1 MFLKF
6 YLLSLPIFLGLDFAW
21 LTLIAKKF
29 YAEHLSFLI
38 SPTPNL
44 WAAGTFYLIYLAGLI
59 YFVLLPNYSTKS
71 MPEIALTGAFFGFIA
86 YATYDLTNL
95 ATIKNWPLIVTM
107 LDLAWGAF
115 VSGLVATLTYFLVKK
130 IGW

>member
-29 YAEHLSFLI
+29 YAEHLNFLI

-44 WAAGTFYLIYLAGLI
+44 WAAGTFYIIYLAGLT
-59 YFVLLPNYSTKS
+59 YFTILPNYSNKS
-71 MPEIALTGAFFGFIA
+71 LLEITLIGALFGFIA

-95 ATIKNWPLIVTM
+95 ATIKNWPLIVTVV
-107 LDLAWGAF
+107 DLAWGAF
-115 VSGLVATLTYFLVKK
+115 VSGTVAMLTYLLAKK